1 MDGPASL
8 LSSKVFSMRFSPG
21 FKFSFRGFSI
31 VALIFLFLL
40 PAWPKHDTDT
50 KLTIHTELVLIP
62 TLVTDKSGAHIR
74 GLKQEDFT
82 VEQNGKEQKI
92 ATFEEITS
100 DTRRFSLPTNSAEF
114 SNSFMSGPSAGRIT
128 LIVLDLINTRFSDQA
143 SARQELLK
151 YLTESV
157 DVREPTG
164 LYVLTRSGIQVIH
177 DFTTDPQILVAALHQ
192 VNGDPDQM
200 VDSPDDSAAGGSS
213 SGPSSG
219 QPHAAGGGKGA
230 KSSAVHGEASK
241 LQSVLV
247 GGELNFQSFEQ
258 RMAITYTLEAMQ
270 QVAQALVGFPGR
282 KSLIWATG
290 AFPFSVS
297 DSMGI
302 APAGRDTLT
311 DVLPLYERTWKL
323 LNDAQIALYP
333 VDVKGLRT
341 SMPSASRSGAPHGG
355 AGKPSNN
362 RTFRQ
367 MDTQATFQ
375 TFASM
380 TGGRAYFNSN
390 DLVKGF
396 HDAVDDSSTYYMLGY
411 YLDRSDTKP
420 GWQRLKVE
428 LKHEHGEVRARSGFF
443 ATNSTSDPE
452 SSRSNDISSALQS
465 PLDFTSIPLS
475 ARWNN
480 IEASQQQGKKH
491 ANYELRLPAD
501 SSLINATDNNHIVV
515 DFVALARTPE
525 GKQVDQPT
533 GKKIDT
539 HLTPQNLTAVQQNGV
554 IYRGFLELSPGQYTV
569 RFVVRDDLN
578 GRTGSVEAPLRV
590 E

>member
-1 MDGPASL
+1 
-8 LSSKVFSMRFSPG
+8 MRFSRRSQ
-21 FKFSFRGFSI
+21 FSFRGFSI
-31 VALIFLFLL
+31 ATLIFLVLL
-40 PAWPKHDTDT
+40 PAWPRHDTDT
-50 KLTIHTELVLIP
+50 RLTVHTELVLIP

-92 ATFEEITS
+92 TTFEEVTS
-100 DTRRFSLPTNSAEF
+100 DTRRFSLAANPAEF
-114 SNSFMSGPSAGRIT
+114 SNSFVGGASAGRIT
-128 LIVLDLINTRFSDQA
+128 LIVLDLINTHFSDQA

-164 LYVLTRSGIQVIH
+164 LYILTRSGIQVIH
-177 DFTTDPQILVAALHQ
+177 DFTSDPQILAAALHQ

-200 VDSPDDSAAGGSS
+200 VDSADDSATGGNS

-219 QPHAAGGGKGA
+219 QPHAAGGGKSA
-230 KSSAVHGEASK
+230 KSSAVHSEASK
-241 LQSVLV
+241 LQGVLG

-258 RMAITYTLEAMQ
+258 RMAIIYTLEGMQ

-290 AFPFSVS
+290 GFPFSVS
-297 DSMGI
+297 DTMGN
-302 APAGRDTLT
+302 APAGRDTLA
-311 DVLPLYERTWKL
+311 DVLPLYERHL
-323 LNDAQIALYP
+323 AII
-333 VDVKGLRT
+333 GRC
-341 SMPSASRSGAPHGG
+341 ASRSLSRGRQGARTSAPSAARSGGSSHSG
-355 AGKPSNN
+355 AGHPPSNN

-367 MDTQATFQ
+367 MDKQATFQ

-390 DLVKGF
+390 DLAKGF
-396 HDAVDDSSTYYMLGY
+396 HDAVEDSSTYYMLGY

-428 LKHEHGEVRARSGFF
+428 LKREHGEVRARSGFF
-443 ATNSTSDPE
+443 VTNSTSDPD
-452 SSRSNDISSALQS
+452 SSRANDISSALQS

-480 IEASQQQGKKH
+480 IEASQQQGRKH

-501 SSLINATDNNHIVV
+501 ASLINKSDNNHIVV

-539 HLTPQNLTAVQQNGV
+539 HLTSQNLSAVQQNGV

-590 E
+590 D